1 MEIKPEISRKKQK
14 MNLQEIANLINAR
27 IICGSE
33 DMDCSV
39 SYAFAS
45 DLMSDV
51 LTIEG
56 SGILL
61 ITGLTNLQAVRTAE
75 MADISHIVFVRDKHA
90 TQEMVNLAV
99 ENNMVL
105 LECSYS
111 MFKTAGILYDAGIK
125 PLY

>member
-1 MEIKPEISRKKQK
+1 MGINSDITGIKQEMKIE
-14 MNLQEIANLINAR
+14 EIASLLDAQ
-27 IICGSE
+27 IICGGNN
-33 DMDCSV
+33 MDCTV
-39 SYAFAS
+39 NYAFAS

-90 TQEMVNLAV
+90 TEEMVSLAV

-105 LECSYS
+105 LECRY
-111 MFKTAGILYDAGIK
+111 
-125 PLY
+125 

>member
-1 MEIKPEISRKKQK
+1 MGINSDITGIKQEMKIE
-14 MNLQEIANLINAR
+14 EIASLLDAQ
-27 IICGSE
+27 IICGGNN
-33 DMDCSV
+33 MDCTV
-39 SYAFAS
+39 NYAFAS

-90 TQEMVNLAV
+90 TEEMVSLAV

-105 LECSYS
+105 LECRYS